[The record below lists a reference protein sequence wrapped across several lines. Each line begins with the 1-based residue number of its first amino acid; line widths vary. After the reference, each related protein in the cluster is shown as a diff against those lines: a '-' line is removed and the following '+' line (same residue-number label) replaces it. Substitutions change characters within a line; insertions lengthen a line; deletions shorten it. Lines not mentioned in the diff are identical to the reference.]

1 MLEYLI
7 KNTLFNFDLK
17 DRFGT
22 KVIDE
27 IRNPTQ
33 KKRISELVEFR
44 GQKIREKN
52 FAKRPRAYTNES
64 YD

>member
-17 DRFGT
+17 DRFET

-27 IRNPTQ
+27 IRNPSE
-33 KKRISELVEFR
+33 KKRISELLEFR
-44 GQKIREKN
+44 GQKIRENK
-52 FAKRPRAYTNES
+52 FTKRPRAYTNES

>member
-27 IRNPTQ
+27 IRDPIQ
-33 KKRISELVEFR
+33 KKRISELIEFR
-44 GQKIREKN
+44 EQKIRETK